1 MEMEST
7 VGWEWFINQFEMM
20 SKIDLTAYKRP
31 QMERRINSFMRSV
44 NSSNYKDFIALIQ
57 TDKNI
62 YRKFIEHLTINV
74 SEFFRNPSHWEVM
87 EREVI
92 PVLLKQRS
100 PLKIWS
106 AGCST
111 GEEAYSLA
119 MLFKEKFPGKMEK
132 IMASDLDTEVLD
144 RASIALY
151 SSKAAQTLPANYL
164 SKYMKPEG
172 DYFRVSDEIK
182 NAVKFERQDLLKDQ
196 FARDYDLIL
205 CRNVV
210 IYFTE
215 ETKQR
220 LYRKFIEALR
230 PGGVLFIGSTEQIFQ
245 AKEIGFQSLATFFY
259 QKM

>member
-1 MEMEST
+1 MGMENSFA
-7 VGWEWFINQFEMM
+7 WEWFIKQFEMM

-31 QMERRINSFMRSV
+31 QMERRINSFMRAV
-44 NSSNYKDFIALIQ
+44 NSSSYKEFMELIQ
-57 TDKNI
+57 SDKNI

-74 SEFFRNPSHWEVM
+74 SEFFRNPNHWEVL
-87 EREVI
+87 EQEII

-100 PLKIWS
+100 SLKIWS

-119 MLFKEKFPGKMEK
+119 MLFREKFPGKVER
-132 IMASDLDTEVLD
+132 IIASDLDQEVLE

-164 SKYMKPEG
+164 NKYMHQEG
-172 DYFRVSDEIK
+172 DFFRVADEIK
-182 NAVKFERQDLLKDQ
+182 KMVNFERQDLLKDA
-196 FARDYDLIL
+196 FAKDYDLIL

-220 LYRKFIEALR
+220 LYRKFVEALR
-230 PGGVLFIGSTEQIFQ
+230 PQGVLFIGSTEQIFQ

-259 QKM
+259 QKI

>member
-1 MEMEST
+1 MES
-7 VGWEWFINQFEMM
+7 VYGWEWFIRQFELM

-44 NSSNYKDFIALIQ
+44 NSADYKEFMTLIQ
-57 TDKNI
+57 ADKII

-74 SEFFRNPSHWEVM
+74 SEFFRNLSHWEVM
-87 EREVI
+87 EREII
-92 PVLLKQRS
+92 PALLNQRS

-119 MLFKEKFPGKMEK
+119 MLCKEKFPGKVNK
-132 IMASDLDTEVLD
+132 IMASDLDRDVLD
-144 RASIALY
+144 RALIGLY
-151 SSKAAQTLPANYL
+151 SAKAAQTLPANYL
-164 SKYMKPEG
+164 NRYMIKEG
-172 DYFRVSDEIK
+172 EFYRVADEIK
-182 NAVKFERQDLLKDQ
+182 KMVQFEKQDLLKDP
-196 FARDYDLIL
+196 FAKDYDLIL

-215 ETKQR
+215 ETKQK
-220 LYRKFIEALR
+220 LYRKFADALR

-259 QKM
+259 QKN